1 LAPYLIAAAVTC
13 LVCGFWDMPQI
24 RSYAAVMG
32 GIALGMAAGPLIA
45 RSSGSATPVA

>member
-1 LAPYLIAAAVTC
+1 L
-13 LVCGFWDMPQI
+13 LVCGFWDIPQV

-45 RSSGSATPVA
+45 RSPVVAKPAA